1 MERGRSI
8 SLSIYLSRGIAL
20 SGNLLR
26 GGERDQGGWRV
37 GLVFLG
43 LDGPARRREGM
54 REGGL
59 NGGREN
65 ANGGLEGDITKLLK

>member
-1 MERGRSI
+1 M
-8 SLSIYLSRGIAL
+8 
-20 SGNLLR
+20 R